1 VFTDRK
7 GRIVSS
13 TVDRFVVGETL
24 QLDSKFFCL
33 KNGMG
38 ASEIIEFEDSYYAV
52 GAKVSAG
59 YREYKVDD
67 GYREDIVALV
77 FVPLAEVSERVET
90 IVRRRE
96 IGMNV
101 RNQRATGMDCIELA
115 TFYIG
120 DKWLGINAEHVD
132 EAVNSE
138 GLTTIPGSPDYVIG
152 KFVYDD
158 ELITVIDIR
167 TQLRIEPKKFDPN
180 SPVIVVRADNANIG
194 IVVDALGEI
203 PEICMDRVDRSNSM
217 LDSGKGYVDCIIKPD
232 QQSEVKE
239 LLVVI
244 DPTRLVQS
252 LILKGEEPCA
262 EKEEPEEKQAPRP
275 KVLAT
280 A

>member
-1 VFTDRK
+1 
-7 GRIVSS
+7 
-13 TVDRFVVGETL
+13 
-24 QLDSKFFCL
+24 
-33 KNGMG
+33 M
-38 ASEIIEFEDSYYAV
+38 
-52 GAKVSAG
+52 
-59 YREYKVDD
+59 
-67 GYREDIVALV
+67 V

-101 RNQRATGMDCIELA
+101 RHQRATGMDCMELA

-138 GLTTIPGSPDYVIG
+138 GLTTIPGSADYVIG

-167 TQLRIEPKKFDPN
+167 TQLRLPPKKFDPN
-180 SPVIVVRADNANIG
+180 APVVVVRADNANIG

-203 PEICMDRVDRSNSM
+203 PEICMDRVDRGNSM
-217 LDSGKGYVDCIIKPD
+217 LDSTKGYVDCIIKPD
-232 QQSEVKE
+232 QHSEIKE

-244 DPTRLVQS
+244 DPTRLVKS
-252 LILKGEEPCA
+252 LILNGNGLSDDEHED
-262 EKEEPEEKQAPRP
+262 EPEEKPAKS

-280 A
+280 E